1 MPHFAAAAG
10 RYLVASLC
18 LVALAFFK
26 EGGLPR
32 LKPRQVLLTAALG
45 ATGVFLYNMF
55 FFGALGHLPASR
67 TALIVALN
75 PGMTALA
82 VALVYHERL
91 AWFRWLGII
100 GAFFGVAIVLSRGHL
115 GGLLSGGIGV
125 GELLM
130 MGGALSWALYTVIG
144 RSALGAL
151 SPIAATAYASLWGTL
166 FLGIGAATEWG
177 DLHLAQL
184 SVTNLLAIV
193 YLGAIGTAVGFV
205 WYYQGVK
212 TIGPTRTAVFN
223 NLVPVFGVLL
233 GVTLLG
239 ESLHWSMIVG
249 GLVALGGVMLVNR
262 SGRR

>member
-1 MPHFAAAAG
+1 
-10 RYLVASLC
+10 
-18 LVALAFFK
+18 
-26 EGGLPR
+26 
-32 LKPRQVLLTAALG
+32 
-45 ATGVFLYNMF
+45 
-55 FFGALGHLPASR
+55 
-67 TALIVALN
+67 
-75 PGMTALA
+75 
-82 VALVYHERL
+82 
-91 AWFRWLGII
+91 
-100 GAFFGVAIVLSRGHL
+100 
-115 GGLLSGGIGV
+115 
-125 GELLM
+125 M